1 MELQDWKLSELGEDI
16 WKKKYQRNDE
26 SFEQWLD
33 RVSGG
38 DKQVAQLIVDK
49 KFLFGGRILSNRSI
63 TDRGVTY
70 SNCYVIEPPHDSIEG
85 IYEAAMKLART
96 FSYGGGC
103 GVDISTLRP
112 KGAEVHNAAL
122 TTSGAVSF
130 MDVLEQTA
138 RVIGQNGRRGAL
150 MISMDSSHPDIHDFI
165 DAKLDNKLEKCNI
178 SVRMSDDDMENKPDI
193 LDHIALNNYDW
204 AEPGILYWDTIKRY
218 NLLDEFANFEYAGV
232 NPCVTGDTLV
242 QTTQGAVA
250 IKDLV
255 GTQPYVYCMDN
266 DGKLVVKRATK
277 VWKTRKNAQ
286 LVEIDFN
293 RGKLIC
299 TPDHQIYTRNR
310 GWVAAKDLKPK
321 DRLNGLGFSKGNEIN
336 EMIKLTS
343 DPKYYKHHRFIME
356 QMGHSIQGKDVHHK
370 DNNHLNNVY
379 SNLEVI
385 AHSKHSILT
394 NQGHECNCPQDPV
407 TGQFIPKECKC
418 KRSKN
423 DSVNIDNTGKNFIV
437 KSVTLLDYTEDV
449 YDLTVPELH
458 NFIANNIVIHNCAEE
473 PLPAGGSCLL
483 GALNLSEFVENPFT
497 DKAAFNIPEFKSAV
511 KIAIRALN
519 NVLDEGLELHPLEE
533 QQQSV
538 RDWRQIGL
546 GIMGFADMLLKM
558 SCQYDSARA
567 LDIID
572 MVGKTL
578 VNTGLEESAL
588 LAMDTEP
595 FPECDLRL
603 ILASTF
609 ITVLR
614 NSNVIEDNTIDL
626 IKRYGL
632 RNSQLFTIA
641 PTGSISTMLG
651 VSGGVEPIF
660 ATHYT
665 RKTESLHGEDVFYK
679 VYTPIIQKMIDMQ
692 IIGEEEVDN
701 IATAQNIDPFDR
713 VTIQAT
719 WQRFIDASISSTVNV
734 TNDTTVETIRDLYQ
748 AAWEEGCKGLTIYR
762 AGCKKEGVLVVDTP
776 KEQTMENTIHIPIT
790 DTSIDNC
797 VAYGTQ
803 LTTGCGS
810 LWMSVYFHKKT
821 GQLCHIFLDKG
832 STGGCNSFM
841 IGLSRMISYAGK
853 LGGTVEGI
861 CDQLNSVPACPSYS
875 VRTALK
881 KDTSAGK
888 CCPSAIGRALME
900 LKQRYIEDHI
910 EMSTGELKREEMTV
924 NNCPECG
931 AKLNFTGGCNSC
943 PECGYTKCD

>member
-16 WKKKYQRNDE
+16 WKKKYQRNGE
-26 SFEQWLD
+26 SFEDWLE

-38 DKQVAQLIVDK
+38 DTQVAQLIVDK
-49 KFLFGGRILSNRSI
+49 KFLFGGRILSNRGI

-218 NLLDEFANFEYAGV
+218 NLLDKFAYFEYAGV

-242 QTTQGAVA
+242 QTIQGAVA

-266 DGKLVVKRATK
+266 NGKLVVKRATK
-277 VWKTRKNAQ
+277 VWKTRENAQ

-437 KSVTLLDYTEDV
+437 KSVTVLDYTEDV

-511 KIAIRALN
+511 RIAIRALN
-519 NVLDEGLELHPLEE
+519 DVLDEGLELHPLEE
-533 QQQSV
+533 QRNSV

-558 SCQYDSARA
+558 RCQYDSSRA
-567 LDIID
+567 LDIIEII
-572 MVGKTL
+572 GKTL

-588 LAMDTEP
+588 LAMDTES

-665 RKTESLHGEDVFYK
+665 RKTQSLHGEDVYYN
-679 VYTPIIQKMIDMQ
+679 VYTPIIQKMIDTGV
-692 IIGEEEVDN
+692 ISEENVST

-713 VTIQAT
+713 VTIQAQ

-832 STGGCNSFM
+832 SQGGCNSFM
-841 IGLSRMISYAGK
+841 IGLSRMISYTGK

-910 EMSTGELKREEMTV
+910 EMSTGELKQEEMTV

-943 PECGYTKCD
+943 PECGWSRCS

>member
-16 WKKKYQRNDE
+16 WKKKYQRNGE
-26 SFEQWLD
+26 SFEDWLE

-38 DKQVAQLIVDK
+38 DLDVIQLIVDK
-49 KFLFGGRILSNRSI
+49 KFLFGGRILSNRGI
-63 TDRGVTY
+63 TNRGVTY
-70 SNCYVIEPPHDSIEG
+70 SNCYVIAPPEDSIEG
-85 IYEAAMKLART
+85 IYITAMKLART

-178 SVRMSDDDMENKPDI
+178 SVRMSAKDMQDKPEI
-193 LDHIALNNYDW
+193 LDHIAANNYDW
-204 AEPGILYWDTIKRY
+204 AEPGILYWDTIESY
-218 NLLDEFANFEYAGV
+218 NLLDEFTDFKYAGV
-232 NPCVTGDTLV
+232 NP
-242 QTTQGAVA
+242 
-250 IKDLV
+250 
-255 GTQPYVYCMDN
+255 
-266 DGKLVVKRATK
+266 
-277 VWKTRKNAQ
+277 
-286 LVEIDFN
+286 
-293 RGKLIC
+293 
-299 TPDHQIYTRNR
+299 
-310 GWVAAKDLKPK
+310 
-321 DRLNGLGFSKGNEIN
+321 
-336 EMIKLTS
+336 
-343 DPKYYKHHRFIME
+343 
-356 QMGHSIQGKDVHHK
+356 
-370 DNNHLNNVY
+370 
-379 SNLEVI
+379 
-385 AHSKHSILT
+385 
-394 NQGHECNCPQDPV
+394 
-407 TGQFIPKECKC
+407 
-418 KRSKN
+418 
-423 DSVNIDNTGKNFIV
+423 
-437 KSVTLLDYTEDV
+437 
-449 YDLTVPELH
+449 
-458 NFIANNIVIHNCAEE
+458 CAEE

-497 DKAAFNIPEFKSAV
+497 PQAAFNIPEFKHAV
-511 KIAIRALN
+511 RIAIRALN
-519 NVLDEGLELHPLEE
+519 NVLDEGLKLHPLDE
-533 QQQSV
+533 QILTV
-538 RDWRQIGL
+538 NDWRQIGL

-558 SCQYDSARA
+558 GCQYDSARA
-567 LDIID
+567 LNIID

-588 LAMDTEP
+588 LAMDIES
-595 FPECDLRL
+595 FPKCENKKL
-603 ILASTF
+603 LASTF
-609 ITVLR
+609 IQVLK
-614 NSNVIEDNTIDL
+614 NSNVIEENTINL
-626 IKRYGL
+626 IRQHGL

-665 RKTESLHGEDVFYK
+665 RKTESLHGEDVYYN
-679 VYTPIIQKMIDMQ
+679 VYTPIIQKMIDMEL
-692 IIGEEEVDN
+692 IHEENVDN

-762 AGCKKEGVLVVDTP
+762 AGCKKEGVLVVDKP
-776 KEQTMENTIHIPIT
+776 EEDTIHIPIT

-832 STGGCNSFM
+832 SQGGCNSFM
-841 IGLSRMISYAGK
+841 VGLSRMISYAGK

>member
-16 WKKKYQRNDE
+16 WKKKYQRNGE
-26 SFEQWLD
+26 SFEDWLE

-38 DKQVAQLIVDK
+38 DTQVAQLIVDK
-49 KFLFGGRILSNRSI
+49 KFLFGGRILSNRGI

-218 NLLDEFANFEYAGV
+218 NLLDEFAYFEYAGV
-232 NPCVTGDTLV
+232 NP
-242 QTTQGAVA
+242 
-250 IKDLV
+250 
-255 GTQPYVYCMDN
+255 
-266 DGKLVVKRATK
+266 
-277 VWKTRKNAQ
+277 
-286 LVEIDFN
+286 
-293 RGKLIC
+293 
-299 TPDHQIYTRNR
+299 
-310 GWVAAKDLKPK
+310 
-321 DRLNGLGFSKGNEIN
+321 
-336 EMIKLTS
+336 
-343 DPKYYKHHRFIME
+343 
-356 QMGHSIQGKDVHHK
+356 
-370 DNNHLNNVY
+370 
-379 SNLEVI
+379 
-385 AHSKHSILT
+385 
-394 NQGHECNCPQDPV
+394 
-407 TGQFIPKECKC
+407 
-418 KRSKN
+418 
-423 DSVNIDNTGKNFIV
+423 
-437 KSVTLLDYTEDV
+437 
-449 YDLTVPELH
+449 
-458 NFIANNIVIHNCAEE
+458 CAEE

-511 KIAIRALN
+511 RIAIRALN
-519 NVLDEGLELHPLEE
+519 DVLDEGLELHPLEE
-533 QQQSV
+533 QRNSV

-558 SCQYDSARA
+558 RCQYDSSRA
-567 LDIID
+567 LDIIEII
-572 MVGKTL
+572 GKTL

-588 LAMDTEP
+588 LAMDTES

-665 RKTESLHGEDVFYK
+665 RKTQSLHGEDIYYN
-679 VYTPIIQKMIDMQ
+679 VYTPIIQKMIDTGV
-692 IIGEEEVDN
+692 ISEENVST

-713 VTIQAT
+713 VTIQAQ

-762 AGCKKEGVLVVDTP
+762 AGCKKEGVLVVDKP
-776 KEQTMENTIHIPIT
+776 KEQTTENTIHIPIT

-832 STGGCNSFM
+832 SQGGCNSFM

>member
-16 WKKKYQRNDE
+16 WKKKYQRNGE
-26 SFEQWLD
+26 SFEDWLE

-38 DKQVAQLIVDK
+38 DTQVAQLIVDK
-49 KFLFGGRILSNRSI
+49 KFLFGGRILSNRGI

-218 NLLDEFANFEYAGV
+218 NLLDEFAYFEYAGV

-242 QTTQGAVA
+242 QTIQGAVA

-497 DKAAFNIPEFKSAV
+497 PQAAFNIPEFKSAV
-511 KIAIRALN
+511 RIAIRALN

-533 QQQSV
+533 QRNSV

-558 SCQYDSARA
+558 GCQYDSSRA
-567 LDIID
+567 LDLID
-572 MVGKTL
+572 MIGKTL

-588 LAMDTEP
+588 LAMDTES

-692 IIGEEEVDN
+692 IIDEEEVDN

-719 WQRFIDASISSTVNV
+719 WQKYIDASISSTVNV

-776 KEQTMENTIHIPIT
+776 KEQTSENTIHIPLS

-832 STGGCNSFM
+832 SQGGCNSFM
-841 IGLSRMISYAGK
+841 VGLSRMISYAGK

-861 CDQLNSVPACPSYS
+861 CDQLNSVPACPSYT

>member
-16 WKKKYQRNDE
+16 WKKKYQRNGE
-26 SFEQWLD
+26 SFEDWLD

-49 KFLFGGRILSNRSI
+49 KFLFGGRILSNRGI

-178 SVRMSDDDMENKPDI
+178 SVRMSDDDMKNKPDI

-218 NLLDEFANFEYAGV
+218 NLLDEFAYFEYAGV
-232 NPCVTGDTLV
+232 NP
-242 QTTQGAVA
+242 
-250 IKDLV
+250 
-255 GTQPYVYCMDN
+255 
-266 DGKLVVKRATK
+266 
-277 VWKTRKNAQ
+277 
-286 LVEIDFN
+286 
-293 RGKLIC
+293 
-299 TPDHQIYTRNR
+299 
-310 GWVAAKDLKPK
+310 
-321 DRLNGLGFSKGNEIN
+321 
-336 EMIKLTS
+336 
-343 DPKYYKHHRFIME
+343 
-356 QMGHSIQGKDVHHK
+356 
-370 DNNHLNNVY
+370 
-379 SNLEVI
+379 
-385 AHSKHSILT
+385 
-394 NQGHECNCPQDPV
+394 
-407 TGQFIPKECKC
+407 
-418 KRSKN
+418 
-423 DSVNIDNTGKNFIV
+423 
-437 KSVTLLDYTEDV
+437 
-449 YDLTVPELH
+449 
-458 NFIANNIVIHNCAEE
+458 CAEE

-511 KIAIRALN
+511 RIAIRGLN
-519 NVLDEGLELHPLEE
+519 DVLDEGLELHPLEE
-533 QQQSV
+533 QRESV

-665 RKTESLHGEDVFYK
+665 RKTESLHGEDVYYN
-679 VYTPIIQKMIDMQ
+679 VYTPIIQKMIDMEL
-692 IIGEEEVDN
+692 IAEENVST

-832 STGGCNSFM
+832 SQGGCNSFM

-910 EMSTGELKREEMTV
+910 ELSTGELKQEEMTV

>member
-16 WKKKYQRNDE
+16 WKKKYQRNGE
-26 SFEQWLD
+26 SFEDWLE

-38 DKQVAQLIVDK
+38 NTQVAQLIVDK
-49 KFLFGGRILSNRSI
+49 KFLFGGRILSNRGI

-232 NPCVTGDTLV
+232 NPC
-242 QTTQGAVA
+242 
-250 IKDLV
+250 
-255 GTQPYVYCMDN
+255 
-266 DGKLVVKRATK
+266 
-277 VWKTRKNAQ
+277 
-286 LVEIDFN
+286 
-293 RGKLIC
+293 
-299 TPDHQIYTRNR
+299 
-310 GWVAAKDLKPK
+310 
-321 DRLNGLGFSKGNEIN
+321 
-336 EMIKLTS
+336 
-343 DPKYYKHHRFIME
+343 
-356 QMGHSIQGKDVHHK
+356 
-370 DNNHLNNVY
+370 
-379 SNLEVI
+379 
-385 AHSKHSILT
+385 
-394 NQGHECNCPQDPV
+394 
-407 TGQFIPKECKC
+407 
-418 KRSKN
+418 
-423 DSVNIDNTGKNFIV
+423 
-437 KSVTLLDYTEDV
+437 
-449 YDLTVPELH
+449 
-458 NFIANNIVIHNCAEE
+458 AEE

-511 KIAIRALN
+511 RIAIRALN
-519 NVLDEGLELHPLEE
+519 DVLDEGLELHPLEE
-533 QQQSV
+533 QRNSV

-578 VNTGLEESAL
+578 VNTGLEKSAL

-665 RKTESLHGEDVFYK
+665 RKTESLHGEDVYYN
-679 VYTPIIQKMIDMQ
+679 VYTPIIQKMIDMEL
-692 IIGEEEVDN
+692 IAEENVST

-762 AGCKKEGVLVVDTP
+762 AGCKKEGVLVVDTS

-910 EMSTGELKREEMTV
+910 EMSTGELKQEEMTV

>member
-16 WKKKYQRNDE
+16 WKKKYQRNGE

-38 DKQVAQLIVDK
+38 DTQVAQLIVDK
-49 KFLFGGRILSNRSI
+49 KFLFGGRILSNRGI

-232 NPCVTGDTLV
+232 NPC
-242 QTTQGAVA
+242 
-250 IKDLV
+250 
-255 GTQPYVYCMDN
+255 
-266 DGKLVVKRATK
+266 
-277 VWKTRKNAQ
+277 
-286 LVEIDFN
+286 
-293 RGKLIC
+293 
-299 TPDHQIYTRNR
+299 
-310 GWVAAKDLKPK
+310 
-321 DRLNGLGFSKGNEIN
+321 
-336 EMIKLTS
+336 
-343 DPKYYKHHRFIME
+343 
-356 QMGHSIQGKDVHHK
+356 
-370 DNNHLNNVY
+370 
-379 SNLEVI
+379 
-385 AHSKHSILT
+385 
-394 NQGHECNCPQDPV
+394 
-407 TGQFIPKECKC
+407 
-418 KRSKN
+418 
-423 DSVNIDNTGKNFIV
+423 
-437 KSVTLLDYTEDV
+437 
-449 YDLTVPELH
+449 
-458 NFIANNIVIHNCAEE
+458 AEE

-511 KIAIRALN
+511 RIAIRALN
-519 NVLDEGLELHPLEE
+519 DVLDEGLELHPLEE
-533 QQQSV
+533 QRNSV

-558 SCQYDSARA
+558 RCQYDSSRA
-567 LDIID
+567 LDIIEII
-572 MVGKTL
+572 GKTL

-588 LAMDTEP
+588 LAMDTES

-665 RKTESLHGEDVFYK
+665 RKTQSLHGEDVYYN
-679 VYTPIIQKMIDMQ
+679 VYTPIIQKMIDTGV
-692 IIGEEEVDN
+692 IAEENVST

-734 TNDTTVETIRDLYQ
+734 TNDTSVETIRDLYQ
-748 AAWEEGCKGLTIYR
+748 AAWQEGCKGLTIYR
-762 AGCKKEGVLVVDTP
+762 AGCKKEGILVVDTP

-861 CDQLNSVPACPSYS
+861 CDQLNSVPACPSYT
-875 VRTALK
+875 VRNAVK
-881 KDTSAGK
+881 GDTSSGK

-900 LKQRYIEDHI
+900 LKQRYIADHN
-910 EMSTGELKREEMTV
+910 EMSTGELKLEEVTV
-924 NNCPECG
+924 SKCPECG

-943 PECGYTKCD
+943 PECGWSRCS

>member
-16 WKKKYQRNDE
+16 WKKKYQRNGE
-26 SFEQWLD
+26 SFEDWLE

-38 DKQVAQLIVDK
+38 DTQVAQLIVDK
-49 KFLFGGRILSNRSI
+49 KFLFGGRILSNRGI

-232 NPCVTGDTLV
+232 NPC
-242 QTTQGAVA
+242 
-250 IKDLV
+250 
-255 GTQPYVYCMDN
+255 
-266 DGKLVVKRATK
+266 
-277 VWKTRKNAQ
+277 
-286 LVEIDFN
+286 
-293 RGKLIC
+293 
-299 TPDHQIYTRNR
+299 
-310 GWVAAKDLKPK
+310 
-321 DRLNGLGFSKGNEIN
+321 
-336 EMIKLTS
+336 
-343 DPKYYKHHRFIME
+343 
-356 QMGHSIQGKDVHHK
+356 
-370 DNNHLNNVY
+370 
-379 SNLEVI
+379 
-385 AHSKHSILT
+385 
-394 NQGHECNCPQDPV
+394 
-407 TGQFIPKECKC
+407 
-418 KRSKN
+418 
-423 DSVNIDNTGKNFIV
+423 
-437 KSVTLLDYTEDV
+437 
-449 YDLTVPELH
+449 
-458 NFIANNIVIHNCAEE
+458 AEE

-511 KIAIRALN
+511 RIAIRALN
-519 NVLDEGLELHPLEE
+519 DVLDEGLELHPLEE
-533 QQQSV
+533 QRNSV

-665 RKTESLHGEDVFYK
+665 RKTQSLHGEDVYYN
-679 VYTPIIQKMIDMQ
+679 VYTPIIQKMIDTGV
-692 IIGEEEVDN
+692 ISEENVST

-713 VTIQAT
+713 VTIQAQ

-762 AGCKKEGVLVVDTP
+762 AGCKKEGVLVVDTS

-832 STGGCNSFM
+832 SQGGCNSFM

-861 CDQLNSVPACPSYS
+861 CDQLNSVPACPSYT
-875 VRTALK
+875 VRTVTK
-881 KDTSAGK
+881 KDTNPGK
-888 CCPSAIGRALME
+888 CCPSAIGKALLE
-900 LKQRYIEDHI
+900 LNQRYITDHI
-910 EMSTGELKREEMTV
+910 EMSTAEVNQEEVTV
-924 NNCPECG
+924 STCPECG
-931 AKLNFTGGCNSC
+931 YKLNFTGGCNSC
-943 PECGYTKCD
+943 PECGWSRCS

>member
-16 WKKKYQRNDE
+16 WKKKYQRNGE

-38 DKQVAQLIVDK
+38 DTQVAQLIVDK
-49 KFLFGGRILSNRSI
+49 KFLFGGRILSNRGI

-218 NLLDEFANFEYAGV
+218 NLLDKFAYFEYAGV
-232 NPCVTGDTLV
+232 NP
-242 QTTQGAVA
+242 
-250 IKDLV
+250 
-255 GTQPYVYCMDN
+255 
-266 DGKLVVKRATK
+266 
-277 VWKTRKNAQ
+277 
-286 LVEIDFN
+286 
-293 RGKLIC
+293 
-299 TPDHQIYTRNR
+299 
-310 GWVAAKDLKPK
+310 
-321 DRLNGLGFSKGNEIN
+321 
-336 EMIKLTS
+336 
-343 DPKYYKHHRFIME
+343 
-356 QMGHSIQGKDVHHK
+356 
-370 DNNHLNNVY
+370 
-379 SNLEVI
+379 
-385 AHSKHSILT
+385 
-394 NQGHECNCPQDPV
+394 
-407 TGQFIPKECKC
+407 
-418 KRSKN
+418 
-423 DSVNIDNTGKNFIV
+423 
-437 KSVTLLDYTEDV
+437 
-449 YDLTVPELH
+449 
-458 NFIANNIVIHNCAEE
+458 CAEE

-511 KIAIRALN
+511 RIAIRALN
-519 NVLDEGLELHPLEE
+519 DVLDEGLELHPLEE
-533 QQQSV
+533 QRNSV

-558 SCQYDSARA
+558 RCQYDSSRA
-567 LDIID
+567 LDIIEII
-572 MVGKTL
+572 GKTL

-588 LAMDTEP
+588 LAMDTES

-665 RKTESLHGEDVFYK
+665 RKTESLHGEDVYYN
-679 VYTPIIQKMIDMQ
+679 VYTPIIQKMIDMEL
-692 IIGEEEVDN
+692 IAEENVST

-776 KEQTMENTIHIPIT
+776 KEQTTENTIHIPIT

>member
-16 WKKKYQRNDE
+16 WKKKYQRNGE
-26 SFEQWLD
+26 SFDQWLD

-49 KFLFGGRILSNRSI
+49 KFLFGGRILSNRGI
-63 TDRGVTY
+63 TNRGVTY
-70 SNCYVIEPPHDSIEG
+70 SNCYVIAPPEDSIEG
-85 IYEAAMKLART
+85 IYETAMKLART

-130 MDVLEQTA
+130 MDVMEQTA

-178 SVRMSDDDMENKPDI
+178 SVRMSSKDMENKPEI
-193 LDHIALNNYDW
+193 LDHIAANNYDW
-204 AEPGILYWDTIKRY
+204 AEPGILFWDTIESY
-218 NLLDEFANFEYAGV
+218 NLLDEFKDFKYAGV
-232 NPCVTGDTLV
+232 NP
-242 QTTQGAVA
+242 
-250 IKDLV
+250 
-255 GTQPYVYCMDN
+255 
-266 DGKLVVKRATK
+266 
-277 VWKTRKNAQ
+277 
-286 LVEIDFN
+286 
-293 RGKLIC
+293 
-299 TPDHQIYTRNR
+299 
-310 GWVAAKDLKPK
+310 
-321 DRLNGLGFSKGNEIN
+321 
-336 EMIKLTS
+336 
-343 DPKYYKHHRFIME
+343 
-356 QMGHSIQGKDVHHK
+356 
-370 DNNHLNNVY
+370 
-379 SNLEVI
+379 
-385 AHSKHSILT
+385 
-394 NQGHECNCPQDPV
+394 
-407 TGQFIPKECKC
+407 
-418 KRSKN
+418 
-423 DSVNIDNTGKNFIV
+423 
-437 KSVTLLDYTEDV
+437 
-449 YDLTVPELH
+449 
-458 NFIANNIVIHNCAEE
+458 CAEE

-497 DKAAFNIPEFKSAV
+497 PQAAFNIPEFKSAV
-511 KIAIRALN
+511 RIAIRALN

-567 LDIID
+567 LAIID
-572 MVGKTL
+572 TVGKTL
-578 VNTGLEESAL
+578 VNTGLQESAI
-588 LAMDTEP
+588 LAKETEC
-595 FPECDLRL
+595 FPKCNKKKL
-603 ILASTF
+603 LASTF
-609 ITVLR
+609 LTVLKH
-614 NSNVIEDNTIDL
+614 SNVIQDNTINL
-626 IKRYGL
+626 IKQYSL

-665 RKTESLHGEDVFYK
+665 RKTQSLHGEDVFYN
-679 VYTPIIQKMIDMQ
+679 VYTPIIQKMIDMEL
-692 IIGEEEVDN
+692 IEEEKVGN

-719 WQRFIDASISSTVNV
+719 WQKYIDASISSTVNV

-748 AAWEEGCKGLTIYR
+748 SAWEEGCKGLTIYR

-776 KEQTMENTIHIPIT
+776 KEQTSENTIHIPLS

-832 STGGCNSFM
+832 SQGGCNSFM
-841 IGLSRMISYAGK
+841 VGLSRMISYAGK

-861 CDQLNSVPACPSYS
+861 CDQLNSVPACPSYT
-875 VRTALK
+875 VRTVTK
-881 KDTSAGK
+881 KDTSSGK

-900 LKQRYIEDHI
+900 LKQRYIADHN
-910 EMSTGELKREEMTV
+910 EMSTGELKPEEV
-924 NNCPECG
+924 KVSNCPECG

>member
-16 WKKKYQRNDE
+16 WKKKYQRNGE
-26 SFEQWLD
+26 SFEDWLE

-38 DKQVAQLIVDK
+38 DTQVAQLIVDK
-49 KFLFGGRILSNRSI
+49 KFLFGGRILSNRGI

-178 SVRMSDDDMENKPDI
+178 SVRMSDDDMKNKPDI

-242 QTTQGAVA
+242 QTIQGAVA

-255 GTQPYVYCMDN
+255 GTEPYVYCMHK

-277 VWKTRKNAQ
+277 VWKTRENAQ

-310 GWVAAKDLKPK
+310 GWVAAKDLKAK

-385 AHSKHSILT
+385 SHSKHSILT

-423 DSVNIDNTGKNFIV
+423 DSVNVDNTGKNFIV
-437 KSVTLLDYTEDV
+437 KSVTALDYTEDV

-511 KIAIRALN
+511 RIAIRALN
-519 NVLDEGLELHPLEE
+519 DVLDEGLELHPLEE
-533 QQQSV
+533 QRDSV

-665 RKTESLHGEDVFYK
+665 RKTQSLHGEDVYYN
-679 VYTPIIQKMIDMQ
+679 VYTPIIQKMIDMEL
-692 IIGEEEVDN
+692 IAEENVST

-713 VTIQAT
+713 VTIQAQ

-776 KEQTMENTIHIPIT
+776 KEQTMEDTIHIPIT

-910 EMSTGELKREEMTV
+910 EMSTGELKQEEMTV

>member
-16 WKKKYQRNDE
+16 WKKKYQRNGE
-26 SFEQWLD
+26 SFEDWLE

-38 DKQVAQLIVDK
+38 DLDVIQLIVDK
-49 KFLFGGRILSNRSI
+49 KFLFGGRILSNRGI
-63 TDRGVTY
+63 TNRGVTY
-70 SNCYVIEPPHDSIEG
+70 SNCYVIAPPEDSIEG
-85 IYEAAMKLART
+85 IYITAMKLART

-130 MDVLEQTA
+130 MDILEQTA

-232 NPCVTGDTLV
+232 NPC
-242 QTTQGAVA
+242 
-250 IKDLV
+250 
-255 GTQPYVYCMDN
+255 
-266 DGKLVVKRATK
+266 
-277 VWKTRKNAQ
+277 
-286 LVEIDFN
+286 
-293 RGKLIC
+293 
-299 TPDHQIYTRNR
+299 
-310 GWVAAKDLKPK
+310 
-321 DRLNGLGFSKGNEIN
+321 
-336 EMIKLTS
+336 
-343 DPKYYKHHRFIME
+343 
-356 QMGHSIQGKDVHHK
+356 
-370 DNNHLNNVY
+370 
-379 SNLEVI
+379 
-385 AHSKHSILT
+385 
-394 NQGHECNCPQDPV
+394 
-407 TGQFIPKECKC
+407 
-418 KRSKN
+418 
-423 DSVNIDNTGKNFIV
+423 
-437 KSVTLLDYTEDV
+437 
-449 YDLTVPELH
+449 
-458 NFIANNIVIHNCAEE
+458 AEE

-497 DKAAFNIPEFKSAV
+497 PQAAFNIPEFKHAV
-511 KIAIRALN
+511 RIAIRALN
-519 NVLDEGLELHPLEE
+519 NVLDEGLKLHPLDE
-533 QQQSV
+533 QILTV
-538 RDWRQIGL
+538 NDWRQIGL

-558 SCQYDSARA
+558 GCQYDSARA
-567 LDIID
+567 LNIID

-665 RKTESLHGEDVFYK
+665 RKTQSLHGEDVYYN
-679 VYTPIIQKMIDMQ
+679 VYTPIIQKMIDTGV
-692 IIGEEEVDN
+692 ISEENVST

-713 VTIQAT
+713 VTIQAQ

-748 AAWEEGCKGLTIYR
+748 AAWEDGCKGLTIYR

-776 KEQTMENTIHIPIT
+776 KEQTMEDTIHIPIT

-861 CDQLNSVPACPSYS
+861 CDQLNSVPACPSYT
-875 VRTALK
+875 VRNAVK
-881 KDTSAGK
+881 GDTSSGK

-900 LKQRYIEDHI
+900 LKRRYIADH
-910 EMSTGELKREEMTV
+910 EELYKEELKPEEV
-924 NNCPECG
+924 KVSNCPECG

>member
-16 WKKKYQRNDE
+16 WKKKYQRNGE
-26 SFEQWLD
+26 SFEDWLE

-38 DKQVAQLIVDK
+38 DTQVAQLIVDK
-49 KFLFGGRILSNRSI
+49 KFLFGGRILSNRGI

-218 NLLDEFANFEYAGV
+218 NLLDKFAYFEYAGV
-232 NPCVTGDTLV
+232 NP
-242 QTTQGAVA
+242 
-250 IKDLV
+250 
-255 GTQPYVYCMDN
+255 
-266 DGKLVVKRATK
+266 
-277 VWKTRKNAQ
+277 
-286 LVEIDFN
+286 
-293 RGKLIC
+293 
-299 TPDHQIYTRNR
+299 
-310 GWVAAKDLKPK
+310 
-321 DRLNGLGFSKGNEIN
+321 
-336 EMIKLTS
+336 
-343 DPKYYKHHRFIME
+343 
-356 QMGHSIQGKDVHHK
+356 
-370 DNNHLNNVY
+370 
-379 SNLEVI
+379 
-385 AHSKHSILT
+385 
-394 NQGHECNCPQDPV
+394 
-407 TGQFIPKECKC
+407 
-418 KRSKN
+418 
-423 DSVNIDNTGKNFIV
+423 
-437 KSVTLLDYTEDV
+437 
-449 YDLTVPELH
+449 
-458 NFIANNIVIHNCAEE
+458 CAEE

-511 KIAIRALN
+511 RIAIRALN
-519 NVLDEGLELHPLEE
+519 DVLDEGLELHPLEE
-533 QQQSV
+533 QRNSV

-665 RKTESLHGEDVFYK
+665 RKTQSLHGEDVYYN
-679 VYTPIIQKMIDMQ
+679 VYTPIIQKMIDTGV
-692 IIGEEEVDN
+692 ISEENVST

-713 VTIQAT
+713 VTIQAQ

-748 AAWEEGCKGLTIYR
+748 AAWEDGCKGLTIYR

-832 STGGCNSFM
+832 SQGGCNSFM

-943 PECGYTKCD
+943 PECGWSRCS

>member
-16 WKKKYQRNDE
+16 WKKKYQRNGE

-38 DKQVAQLIVDK
+38 DTQVAQLIVDK
-49 KFLFGGRILSNRSI
+49 KFLFGGRILSNRGI

-218 NLLDEFANFEYAGV
+218 NLLDKFAYFEYAGV
-232 NPCVTGDTLV
+232 NP
-242 QTTQGAVA
+242 
-250 IKDLV
+250 
-255 GTQPYVYCMDN
+255 
-266 DGKLVVKRATK
+266 
-277 VWKTRKNAQ
+277 
-286 LVEIDFN
+286 
-293 RGKLIC
+293 
-299 TPDHQIYTRNR
+299 
-310 GWVAAKDLKPK
+310 
-321 DRLNGLGFSKGNEIN
+321 
-336 EMIKLTS
+336 
-343 DPKYYKHHRFIME
+343 
-356 QMGHSIQGKDVHHK
+356 
-370 DNNHLNNVY
+370 
-379 SNLEVI
+379 
-385 AHSKHSILT
+385 
-394 NQGHECNCPQDPV
+394 
-407 TGQFIPKECKC
+407 
-418 KRSKN
+418 
-423 DSVNIDNTGKNFIV
+423 
-437 KSVTLLDYTEDV
+437 
-449 YDLTVPELH
+449 
-458 NFIANNIVIHNCAEE
+458 CAEE

-511 KIAIRALN
+511 RIAIRALN
-519 NVLDEGLELHPLEE
+519 DVLDEGLELHPLEE
-533 QQQSV
+533 QRNSV

-558 SCQYDSARA
+558 RCQYDSSRA
-567 LDIID
+567 LDIIEII
-572 MVGKTL
+572 GKTL

-588 LAMDTEP
+588 LAMDTES

-665 RKTESLHGEDVFYK
+665 RKTQSLHGEDVYYN
-679 VYTPIIQKMIDMQ
+679 VYTPIIQKMIDTGV
-692 IIGEEEVDN
+692 IAEENVST

-734 TNDTTVETIRDLYQ
+734 TNDTSVETIRDLYQ
-748 AAWEEGCKGLTIYR
+748 AAWQEGCKGLTIYR
-762 AGCKKEGVLVVDTP
+762 AGCKKEGILVVDTP

-875 VRTALK
+875 VRTVLK

-910 EMSTGELKREEMTV
+910 EMSTGELKQEEMTV

-943 PECGYTKCD
+943 PECGWSRCS

>member
-16 WKKKYQRNDE
+16 WKKKYQRNGE
-26 SFEQWLD
+26 SFEDWLE

-38 DKQVAQLIVDK
+38 DTQVAQLIVDK
-49 KFLFGGRILSNRSI
+49 KFLFGGRILSNRGI

-130 MDVLEQTA
+130 MDVLEQTT

-242 QTTQGAVA
+242 QTIQGAVA

-266 DGKLVVKRATK
+266 DGKLVVKRAIK
-277 VWKTRKNAQ
+277 VWKTRENAQ

-299 TPDHQIYTRNR
+299 TPDHEIYTRNR
-310 GWVAAKDLKPK
+310 GWVPAKDLKPK

-385 AHSKHSILT
+385 SHSKHSILT

-423 DSVNIDNTGKNFIV
+423 DSVNVDNTGKNFIV

-511 KIAIRALN
+511 RIAIRALN
-519 NVLDEGLELHPLEE
+519 DVLDEGLELHPLEE
-533 QQQSV
+533 QRNSV

-665 RKTESLHGEDVFYK
+665 RKTQSLHGEDVYYN
-679 VYTPIIQKMIDMQ
+679 VYTPIIQKMIDMEL
-692 IIGEEEVDN
+692 IAEENVST

-713 VTIQAT
+713 VTIQAQ

-776 KEQTMENTIHIPIT
+776 KEQTMEDTIHIPIT
-790 DTSIDNC
+790 DTLIDNC

-841 IGLSRMISYAGK
+841 VGLSRLISLAGK
-853 LGGTVEGI
+853 KGATVQEI
-861 CDQLNSVPACPSYS
+861 VDQLKSVPACPSYT
-875 VRTALK
+875 VRTAVK
-881 KDTSAGK
+881 GDTSAGK
-888 CCPSAIGRALME
+888 CCPSAIGKALLE
-900 LKQRYIEDHI
+900 LNRRFNSDHI
-910 EMSTGELKREEMTV
+910 EMSTGELKQEEMTV

-943 PECGYTKCD
+943 PECGWSRCS

>member
-16 WKKKYQRNDE
+16 WKKKYQRNSE
-26 SFEQWLD
+26 NFEEWLE

-38 DKQVAQLIVDK
+38 DLDVIQLIVDK
-49 KFLFGGRILSNRSI
+49 KFLFGGRILSNRGI
-63 TDRGVTY
+63 TNRGVTY
-70 SNCYVIEPPHDSIEG
+70 SNCYVIAPPEDSIEG
-85 IYEAAMKLART
+85 IYITAMKLART

-178 SVRMSDDDMENKPDI
+178 SVRMSAKDMENKPEI
-193 LDHIALNNYDW
+193 LDHIAANNYDW
-204 AEPGILYWDTIKRY
+204 AEPGILYWDTIESY
-218 NLLDEFANFEYAGV
+218 NLLDEFKNFKYAGV
-232 NPCVTGDTLV
+232 NP
-242 QTTQGAVA
+242 
-250 IKDLV
+250 
-255 GTQPYVYCMDN
+255 
-266 DGKLVVKRATK
+266 
-277 VWKTRKNAQ
+277 
-286 LVEIDFN
+286 
-293 RGKLIC
+293 
-299 TPDHQIYTRNR
+299 
-310 GWVAAKDLKPK
+310 
-321 DRLNGLGFSKGNEIN
+321 
-336 EMIKLTS
+336 
-343 DPKYYKHHRFIME
+343 
-356 QMGHSIQGKDVHHK
+356 
-370 DNNHLNNVY
+370 
-379 SNLEVI
+379 
-385 AHSKHSILT
+385 
-394 NQGHECNCPQDPV
+394 
-407 TGQFIPKECKC
+407 
-418 KRSKN
+418 
-423 DSVNIDNTGKNFIV
+423 
-437 KSVTLLDYTEDV
+437 
-449 YDLTVPELH
+449 
-458 NFIANNIVIHNCAEE
+458 CAEE

-497 DKAAFNIPEFKSAV
+497 PQAAFNIPEFKHAV
-511 KIAIRALN
+511 RIAIRALN
-519 NVLDEGLELHPLEE
+519 NVLDEGLKLHPLDE
-533 QQQSV
+533 QILTV
-538 RDWRQIGL
+538 NDWRQIGL

-558 SCQYDSARA
+558 GCQYDSARA
-567 LDIID
+567 LNIID

-588 LAMDTEP
+588 LAMDTES
-595 FPECDLRL
+595 FPKCENKKL
-603 ILASTF
+603 LASTF
-609 ITVLR
+609 IQVLK
-614 NSNVIEDNTIDL
+614 NSNVIEENTINL
-626 IKRYGL
+626 IRQHGL

-679 VYTPIIQKMIDMQ
+679 VYTPIIQKMIDMEL
-692 IIGEEEVDN
+692 IHEENVDN

-719 WQRFIDASISSTVNV
+719 WQKYIDASISSTVNV

-776 KEQTMENTIHIPIT
+776 KEQTKENTIHIPIT

-832 STGGCNSFM
+832 SQGGCNSFM
-841 IGLSRMISYAGK
+841 VGLSRMISYAGK

-861 CDQLNSVPACPSYS
+861 CDQLNSVPACPSYT
-875 VRTALK
+875 VRNAVK
-881 KDTSAGK
+881 GDTSSGK
-888 CCPSAIGRALME
+888 CCPSAIGRALVE
-900 LKQRYIEDHI
+900 LNQRYIADHN
-910 EMSTGELKREEMTV
+910 EMSTGELKPEEVTV
-924 NNCPECG
+924 SKCPECG

>member
-16 WKKKYQRNDE
+16 WKKKYQRNGE
-26 SFEQWLD
+26 SFEDWLE

-38 DKQVAQLIVDK
+38 DLDVIQLIVDK
-49 KFLFGGRILSNRSI
+49 KFLFGGRILSNRGI
-63 TDRGVTY
+63 TNRGVTY
-70 SNCYVIEPPHDSIEG
+70 SNCYVIAPPEDSIEG
-85 IYEAAMKLART
+85 IYITAMKLART

-178 SVRMSDDDMENKPDI
+178 SVRMSAKDMEDKPEI

-232 NPCVTGDTLV
+232 NPC
-242 QTTQGAVA
+242 
-250 IKDLV
+250 
-255 GTQPYVYCMDN
+255 
-266 DGKLVVKRATK
+266 
-277 VWKTRKNAQ
+277 
-286 LVEIDFN
+286 
-293 RGKLIC
+293 
-299 TPDHQIYTRNR
+299 
-310 GWVAAKDLKPK
+310 
-321 DRLNGLGFSKGNEIN
+321 
-336 EMIKLTS
+336 
-343 DPKYYKHHRFIME
+343 
-356 QMGHSIQGKDVHHK
+356 
-370 DNNHLNNVY
+370 
-379 SNLEVI
+379 
-385 AHSKHSILT
+385 
-394 NQGHECNCPQDPV
+394 
-407 TGQFIPKECKC
+407 
-418 KRSKN
+418 
-423 DSVNIDNTGKNFIV
+423 
-437 KSVTLLDYTEDV
+437 
-449 YDLTVPELH
+449 
-458 NFIANNIVIHNCAEE
+458 AEE

-511 KIAIRALN
+511 RIAIRALN
-519 NVLDEGLELHPLEE
+519 DVLDEGLELHPLEE
-533 QQQSV
+533 QRNSV

-595 FPECDLRL
+595 FPECENKKL
-603 ILASTF
+603 LASTF
-609 ITVLR
+609 IQVLK
-614 NSNVIEDNTIDL
+614 NSNVITENTINL
-626 IKRYGL
+626 IRQHGL

-665 RKTESLHGEDVFYK
+665 RKTQSLHGEDVYYN
-679 VYTPIIQKMIDMQ
+679 VYTPIIQKMIDTGV
-692 IIGEEEVDN
+692 ISEENVST

-713 VTIQAT
+713 VTIQAQ

-762 AGCKKEGVLVVDTP
+762 AGCKKEGVLVVDTS

-832 STGGCNSFM
+832 SQGGCNSFM

-910 EMSTGELKREEMTV
+910 EMSTGELKQEEMTV

-943 PECGYTKCD
+943 PECGWSRCS

>member
-16 WKKKYQRNDE
+16 WKKKYQRNGE
-26 SFEQWLD
+26 SFEDWLE

-38 DKQVAQLIVDK
+38 DTQVAQLIVDK
-49 KFLFGGRILSNRSI
+49 KFLFGGRILSNRGI

-232 NPCVTGDTLV
+232 NPC
-242 QTTQGAVA
+242 
-250 IKDLV
+250 
-255 GTQPYVYCMDN
+255 
-266 DGKLVVKRATK
+266 
-277 VWKTRKNAQ
+277 
-286 LVEIDFN
+286 
-293 RGKLIC
+293 
-299 TPDHQIYTRNR
+299 
-310 GWVAAKDLKPK
+310 
-321 DRLNGLGFSKGNEIN
+321 
-336 EMIKLTS
+336 
-343 DPKYYKHHRFIME
+343 
-356 QMGHSIQGKDVHHK
+356 
-370 DNNHLNNVY
+370 
-379 SNLEVI
+379 
-385 AHSKHSILT
+385 
-394 NQGHECNCPQDPV
+394 
-407 TGQFIPKECKC
+407 
-418 KRSKN
+418 
-423 DSVNIDNTGKNFIV
+423 
-437 KSVTLLDYTEDV
+437 
-449 YDLTVPELH
+449 
-458 NFIANNIVIHNCAEE
+458 AEE

-511 KIAIRALN
+511 RIAIRGLN
-519 NVLDEGLELHPLEE
+519 DVLDEGLELHPLEE
-533 QQQSV
+533 QRNSV

-665 RKTESLHGEDVFYK
+665 RKTQSLHGEDVYYN
-679 VYTPIIQKMIDMQ
+679 VYTPIIQKMIDTGV
-692 IIGEEEVDN
+692 ISEENVST

-713 VTIQAT
+713 VTIQAQ

-762 AGCKKEGVLVVDTP
+762 AGCKKEGVLVVDTS

-832 STGGCNSFM
+832 SQGGCNSFM
-841 IGLSRMISYAGK
+841 IGLSRMISYTGK

-910 EMSTGELKREEMTV
+910 EMSTGELKQEEMTV

-943 PECGYTKCD
+943 PECGWSRCS

>member
-26 SFEQWLD
+26 SFDQWLD

-49 KFLFGGRILSNRSI
+49 KFLFGGRILSNRGI

-70 SNCYVIEPPHDSIEG
+70 SNCYVVEPPQDSIEG
-85 IYEAAMKLART
+85 IYTAAMKLART

-112 KGAEVHNAAL
+112 KGSEVHNAAL

-130 MDVLEQTA
+130 MDVMEQTA

-178 SVRMSDDDMENKPDI
+178 SVRMSDDDMENRQDI

-218 NLLDEFANFEYAGV
+218 NLLDEFKNFEYAGV

-242 QTTQGAVA
+242 QTIEGAIA

-277 VWKTRKNAQ
+277 VWKTRENAQ

-379 SNLEVI
+379 SNLKVI

-394 NQGHECNCPQDPV
+394 NQGHECNCPQDPI
-407 TGQFIPKECKC
+407 TGQFITKECKC
-418 KRSKN
+418 KRSKT

-437 KSVTLLDYTEDV
+437 KSVTVLDYTEDV

-511 KIAIRALN
+511 RIAIRALN
-519 NVLDEGLELHPLEE
+519 DVLNEGLELHPLEE
-533 QQQSV
+533 QRESV

-567 LDIID
+567 LDIIHT
-572 MVGKTL
+572 VGTVL
-578 VNTGLEESAL
+578 VDTGLRESAKLAEETQSFPQCDPRL
-588 LAMDTEP
+588 L
-595 FPECDLRL
+595 
-603 ILASTF
+603 LASTF

-614 NSNVIEDNTIDL
+614 NSNVIDSKTIDL

-632 RNSQLFTIA
+632 CNSQLFTIA

-665 RKTESLHGEDVFYK
+665 RKTESLHGEDVYYN
-679 VYTPIIQKMIDMQ
+679 VYTPIVQYMLDNKVITEDQ
-692 IIGEEEVDN
+692 VCN

-713 VTIQAT
+713 VTIQAQ

-734 TNDTTVETIRDLYQ
+734 TNDTSVETIRDLYR
-748 AAWEEGCKGLTIYR
+748 AAWEDGCKGLTIYR
-762 AGCKKEGVLVVDTP
+762 AGCKKEGVLVVDKP
-776 KEQTMENTIHIPIT
+776 KEQPQEDTIQIPLS

-832 STGGCNSFM
+832 SQGGCNSFM
-841 IGLSRMISYAGK
+841 VGLSRLISLAGK
-853 LGGTVEGI
+853 KGASVKEI
-861 CDQLNSVPACPSYS
+861 VDQLKSVPACPSYT
-875 VRTALK
+875 VRTAMK
-881 KDTSAGK
+881 SDTSSGK
-888 CCPSAIGRALME
+888 CCPSAIGKALLE
-900 LKQRYIEDHI
+900 LNRRYIEDHTEI
-910 EMSTGELKREEMTV
+910 DDEVLVKDEVTVST
-924 NNCPECG
+924 CPECG

>member
-16 WKKKYQRNDE
+16 WKKKYQRNGE
-26 SFEQWLD
+26 SFDQWLD

-49 KFLFGGRILSNRSI
+49 KFLFGGRILSNRGI
-63 TDRGVTY
+63 TNRGVTY
-70 SNCYVIEPPHDSIEG
+70 SNCYVIAPPEDSIEG
-85 IYEAAMKLART
+85 IYETAMKLART

-130 MDVLEQTA
+130 MDVFEQTA

-150 MISMDSSHPDIHDFI
+150 MLSMDSSHPDIHDFI

-178 SVRMSDDDMENKPDI
+178 SVRMSSKDMENKPEI
-193 LDHIALNNYDW
+193 LDHIAANNYDW
-204 AEPGILYWDTIKRY
+204 AEPGILFWDTIESY
-218 NLLDEFANFEYAGV
+218 NLLDEFKDFKYAGV
-232 NPCVTGDTLV
+232 NP
-242 QTTQGAVA
+242 
-250 IKDLV
+250 
-255 GTQPYVYCMDN
+255 
-266 DGKLVVKRATK
+266 
-277 VWKTRKNAQ
+277 
-286 LVEIDFN
+286 
-293 RGKLIC
+293 
-299 TPDHQIYTRNR
+299 
-310 GWVAAKDLKPK
+310 
-321 DRLNGLGFSKGNEIN
+321 
-336 EMIKLTS
+336 
-343 DPKYYKHHRFIME
+343 
-356 QMGHSIQGKDVHHK
+356 
-370 DNNHLNNVY
+370 
-379 SNLEVI
+379 
-385 AHSKHSILT
+385 
-394 NQGHECNCPQDPV
+394 
-407 TGQFIPKECKC
+407 
-418 KRSKN
+418 
-423 DSVNIDNTGKNFIV
+423 
-437 KSVTLLDYTEDV
+437 
-449 YDLTVPELH
+449 
-458 NFIANNIVIHNCAEE
+458 CAEE

-497 DKAAFNIPEFKSAV
+497 PQAAFNIPEFKSAV
-511 KIAIRALN
+511 RIAIRALN

-567 LDIID
+567 LTIID
-572 MVGKTL
+572 TVGKTL
-578 VNTGLEESAL
+578 VNTGLQESAI
-588 LAMDTEP
+588 LAKETEC
-595 FPECDLRL
+595 FPKCNKKKL
-603 ILASTF
+603 LASTF
-609 ITVLR
+609 LTVLKH
-614 NSNVIEDNTIDL
+614 SNVIQDNTINL
-626 IKRYGL
+626 IKQYSL

-665 RKTESLHGEDVFYK
+665 RKTQSLHGEDVFYN
-679 VYTPIIQKMIDMQ
+679 VYTPIIQKMIDMEL
-692 IIGEEEVDN
+692 IEEEKVGN

-719 WQRFIDASISSTVNV
+719 WQKYIDASISSTVNV

-748 AAWEEGCKGLTIYR
+748 SAWEEGCKGLTIYR

-776 KEQTMENTIHIPIT
+776 KEQTSENTIHIPLS

-832 STGGCNSFM
+832 SQGGCNSFM
-841 IGLSRMISYAGK
+841 VGLSRMISYAGK

-861 CDQLNSVPACPSYS
+861 CDQLNSVPACPSYT
-875 VRTALK
+875 VRTVTK
-881 KDTSAGK
+881 KDTSSGK

-900 LKQRYIEDHI
+900 LKQRYIADHN
-910 EMSTGELKREEMTV
+910 EMSTGELKPEEV
-924 NNCPECG
+924 KVSNCPECG

>member
-16 WKKKYQRNDE
+16 WKKKYQRNGE
-26 SFEQWLD
+26 SFDQWLD

-49 KFLFGGRILSNRSI
+49 KFLFGGRILSNRGI

-204 AEPGILYWDTIKRY
+204 AEPGVLYWDTIKRY
-218 NLLDEFANFEYAGV
+218 NLLDKFAYFEYAGV
-232 NPCVTGDTLV
+232 NP
-242 QTTQGAVA
+242 
-250 IKDLV
+250 
-255 GTQPYVYCMDN
+255 
-266 DGKLVVKRATK
+266 
-277 VWKTRKNAQ
+277 
-286 LVEIDFN
+286 
-293 RGKLIC
+293 
-299 TPDHQIYTRNR
+299 
-310 GWVAAKDLKPK
+310 
-321 DRLNGLGFSKGNEIN
+321 
-336 EMIKLTS
+336 
-343 DPKYYKHHRFIME
+343 
-356 QMGHSIQGKDVHHK
+356 
-370 DNNHLNNVY
+370 
-379 SNLEVI
+379 
-385 AHSKHSILT
+385 
-394 NQGHECNCPQDPV
+394 
-407 TGQFIPKECKC
+407 
-418 KRSKN
+418 
-423 DSVNIDNTGKNFIV
+423 
-437 KSVTLLDYTEDV
+437 
-449 YDLTVPELH
+449 
-458 NFIANNIVIHNCAEE
+458 CAEE

-511 KIAIRALN
+511 RIAIRALN
-519 NVLDEGLELHPLEE
+519 DVLDEGLELHPLEE
-533 QQQSV
+533 QRESV

-558 SCQYDSARA
+558 RCQYDSSRA
-567 LDIID
+567 LDIIEII
-572 MVGKTL
+572 GKTL

-665 RKTESLHGEDVFYK
+665 RKTESLHGEDVYYN
-679 VYTPIIQKMIDMQ
+679 VYTPIIQKMIDMEV
-692 IIGEEEVDN
+692 ISEENVST

-713 VTIQAT
+713 VTIQAQ

-748 AAWEEGCKGLTIYR
+748 AAWEDGCKGLTIYR

-841 IGLSRMISYAGK
+841 IGLSRMISYSGK

-881 KDTSAGK
+881 KDTSPGK

-910 EMSTGELKREEMTV
+910 EMSTAEVNQEEVTV
-924 NNCPECG
+924 STCPECG

-943 PECGYTKCD
+943 PECGWSRCS

>member
-16 WKKKYQRNDE
+16 WKKKYQRNGE
-26 SFEQWLD
+26 SFEDWLE

-38 DKQVAQLIVDK
+38 DLDVIQLIVDK
-49 KFLFGGRILSNRSI
+49 KFLFGGRILSNRGI
-63 TDRGVTY
+63 TNRGVTY
-70 SNCYVIEPPHDSIEG
+70 SNCYVIAPPEDSIEG

-232 NPCVTGDTLV
+232 NPC
-242 QTTQGAVA
+242 
-250 IKDLV
+250 
-255 GTQPYVYCMDN
+255 
-266 DGKLVVKRATK
+266 
-277 VWKTRKNAQ
+277 
-286 LVEIDFN
+286 
-293 RGKLIC
+293 
-299 TPDHQIYTRNR
+299 
-310 GWVAAKDLKPK
+310 
-321 DRLNGLGFSKGNEIN
+321 
-336 EMIKLTS
+336 
-343 DPKYYKHHRFIME
+343 
-356 QMGHSIQGKDVHHK
+356 
-370 DNNHLNNVY
+370 
-379 SNLEVI
+379 
-385 AHSKHSILT
+385 
-394 NQGHECNCPQDPV
+394 
-407 TGQFIPKECKC
+407 
-418 KRSKN
+418 
-423 DSVNIDNTGKNFIV
+423 
-437 KSVTLLDYTEDV
+437 
-449 YDLTVPELH
+449 
-458 NFIANNIVIHNCAEE
+458 AEE

-497 DKAAFNIPEFKSAV
+497 DKAAFNIPEFKHAV
-511 KIAIRALN
+511 RIAIRALN
-519 NVLDEGLELHPLEE
+519 NVLDEGLKLHPLDE
-533 QQQSV
+533 QILTV
-538 RDWRQIGL
+538 NDWRQIGL

-558 SCQYDSARA
+558 GCQYDSARA
-567 LDIID
+567 LNIID

-665 RKTESLHGEDVFYK
+665 RKTQSLHGEDVYYN
-679 VYTPIIQKMIDMQ
+679 VYTPIIQKMIDTGV
-692 IIGEEEVDN
+692 ISEENVST

-713 VTIQAT
+713 VTIQAQ

-748 AAWEEGCKGLTIYR
+748 AAWEDGCKGLTIYR

-832 STGGCNSFM
+832 SQGGCNSFM

-910 EMSTGELKREEMTV
+910 EMSTGELKQEEMTV

-943 PECGYTKCD
+943 PECGWSRCS

>member
-16 WKKKYQRNDE
+16 WKKKYQRNGE
-26 SFEQWLD
+26 SFEDWLE

-49 KFLFGGRILSNRSI
+49 KFLFGGRILSNRGI

-218 NLLDEFANFEYAGV
+218 NLLDKFAYFEYAGV
-232 NPCVTGDTLV
+232 NP
-242 QTTQGAVA
+242 
-250 IKDLV
+250 
-255 GTQPYVYCMDN
+255 
-266 DGKLVVKRATK
+266 
-277 VWKTRKNAQ
+277 
-286 LVEIDFN
+286 
-293 RGKLIC
+293 
-299 TPDHQIYTRNR
+299 
-310 GWVAAKDLKPK
+310 
-321 DRLNGLGFSKGNEIN
+321 
-336 EMIKLTS
+336 
-343 DPKYYKHHRFIME
+343 
-356 QMGHSIQGKDVHHK
+356 
-370 DNNHLNNVY
+370 
-379 SNLEVI
+379 
-385 AHSKHSILT
+385 
-394 NQGHECNCPQDPV
+394 
-407 TGQFIPKECKC
+407 
-418 KRSKN
+418 
-423 DSVNIDNTGKNFIV
+423 
-437 KSVTLLDYTEDV
+437 
-449 YDLTVPELH
+449 
-458 NFIANNIVIHNCAEE
+458 CAEE

-511 KIAIRALN
+511 RIAIRALN
-519 NVLDEGLELHPLEE
+519 DVLDEGLELHPLEE
-533 QQQSV
+533 QRNSV

-558 SCQYDSARA
+558 RCQYDSSRA
-567 LDIID
+567 LDIIEII
-572 MVGKTL
+572 GKTL

-588 LAMDTEP
+588 LAMDTES

-665 RKTESLHGEDVFYK
+665 RKTQSLHGEDVYYN
-679 VYTPIIQKMIDMQ
+679 VYTPIIQKMIDTGV
-692 IIGEEEVDN
+692 IAEENVST

-734 TNDTTVETIRDLYQ
+734 TNDTSVETIRDLYQ
-748 AAWEEGCKGLTIYR
+748 AAWQEGCKGLTIYR
-762 AGCKKEGVLVVDTP
+762 AGCKKEGILVVDTP

-832 STGGCNSFM
+832 SQGGCNSFM
-841 IGLSRMISYAGK
+841 IGLSRMISYVGK

>member
-16 WKKKYQRNDE
+16 WKKKYQRNGE
-26 SFEQWLD
+26 NFEQWLE

-38 DKQVAQLIVDK
+38 DLDVIQLIVDK
-49 KFLFGGRILSNRSI
+49 KFLFGGRILSNRGI
-63 TDRGVTY
+63 TNRGVTY
-70 SNCYVIEPPHDSIEG
+70 SNCYVIAPPEDSIEG
-85 IYEAAMKLART
+85 IYITAMKLART

-130 MDVLEQTA
+130 MDVFEQTA

-178 SVRMSDDDMENKPDI
+178 SVRMSDDDMEDKPDI
-193 LDHIALNNYDW
+193 LDHIAANNYDW

-232 NPCVTGDTLV
+232 NPC
-242 QTTQGAVA
+242 
-250 IKDLV
+250 
-255 GTQPYVYCMDN
+255 
-266 DGKLVVKRATK
+266 
-277 VWKTRKNAQ
+277 
-286 LVEIDFN
+286 
-293 RGKLIC
+293 
-299 TPDHQIYTRNR
+299 
-310 GWVAAKDLKPK
+310 
-321 DRLNGLGFSKGNEIN
+321 
-336 EMIKLTS
+336 
-343 DPKYYKHHRFIME
+343 
-356 QMGHSIQGKDVHHK
+356 
-370 DNNHLNNVY
+370 
-379 SNLEVI
+379 
-385 AHSKHSILT
+385 
-394 NQGHECNCPQDPV
+394 
-407 TGQFIPKECKC
+407 
-418 KRSKN
+418 
-423 DSVNIDNTGKNFIV
+423 
-437 KSVTLLDYTEDV
+437 
-449 YDLTVPELH
+449 
-458 NFIANNIVIHNCAEE
+458 AEE

-497 DKAAFNIPEFKSAV
+497 PQAAFNIPEFKHAIR
-511 KIAIRALN
+511 IAIRALN
-519 NVLDEGLELHPLEE
+519 NVLDEGLKLHPLDE
-533 QQQSV
+533 QILTV
-538 RDWRQIGL
+538 NDWRQIGL

-558 SCQYDSARA
+558 GCQYDSARA
-567 LDIID
+567 LNIID

-609 ITVLR
+609 IQVLK
-614 NSNVIEDNTIDL
+614 NSNVIEENTINL
-626 IKRYGL
+626 IRQHGL

-692 IIGEEEVDN
+692 IIDEEKVDN

-719 WQRFIDASISSTVNV
+719 WQKYIDASISSTVNV
-734 TNDTTVETIRDLYQ
+734 TNDTSVQTIRDLYQ

-832 STGGCNSFM
+832 SQGGCNSFM
-841 IGLSRMISYAGK
+841 VGLSRMISYAGK

-861 CDQLNSVPACPSYS
+861 CDQLNSVPACPSYT
-875 VRTALK
+875 VRNAVK
-881 KDTSAGK
+881 GDTSSGK
-888 CCPSAIGRALME
+888 CCPSAIGKALVE
-900 LKQRYIEDHI
+900 LNQRYIADHN
-910 EMSTGELKREEMTV
+910 EMSTGELKPKEVTV
-924 NNCPECG
+924 SKCPECG

>member
-16 WKKKYQRNDE
+16 WKKKYQRNGE
-26 SFEQWLD
+26 SFEDWLE

-38 DKQVAQLIVDK
+38 DTQVAQLIVDK
-49 KFLFGGRILSNRSI
+49 KFLFGGRILSNRGI

-218 NLLDEFANFEYAGV
+218 NLLDKFAYFEYAGV

-242 QTTQGAVA
+242 QTIQGAVA

-266 DGKLVVKRATK
+266 DGKLVVKRAIK
-277 VWKTRKNAQ
+277 VWKTRENAQ

-511 KIAIRALN
+511 RIAIRALN
-519 NVLDEGLELHPLEE
+519 DVLDEGLELHPLEE
-533 QQQSV
+533 QRNSV

-665 RKTESLHGEDVFYK
+665 RKTQSLHGEDVYYN
-679 VYTPIIQKMIDMQ
+679 VYTPIIQKMIDTGV
-692 IIGEEEVDN
+692 ISEENVST

-713 VTIQAT
+713 VTIQAQ

-748 AAWEEGCKGLTIYR
+748 AAWEDGCKGLTIYR

-776 KEQTMENTIHIPIT
+776 KEQTMEDTIHIPIT

-881 KDTSAGK
+881 RDTSAGK

-900 LKQRYIEDHI
+900 LKRRYIADH
-910 EMSTGELKREEMTV
+910 EELYKEELKPEEV
-924 NNCPECG
+924 KVSNCPECG

>member
-16 WKKKYQRNDE
+16 WKKKYQRNGE
-26 SFEQWLD
+26 SFEDWLE

-38 DKQVAQLIVDK
+38 DLDVIQLIVDK
-49 KFLFGGRILSNRSI
+49 KFLFGGRILSNRGI

-70 SNCYVIEPPHDSIEG
+70 SNCYVIAPPEDSIEG

-178 SVRMSDDDMENKPDI
+178 SVRMSDDDMENKHDI

-242 QTTQGAVA
+242 QTIQGAVA

-255 GTQPYVYCMDN
+255 GTEPYVYCMDK

-277 VWKTRKNAQ
+277 VWKTRENAQ

-356 QMGHSIQGKDVHHK
+356 QMGHSIQAKDVHHK

-385 AHSKHSILT
+385 SHSKHSILT

-423 DSVNIDNTGKNFIV
+423 DSVNVDNTGKNFIV
-437 KSVTLLDYTEDV
+437 KSVTALDYTEDV

-511 KIAIRALN
+511 RIAIRALN
-519 NVLDEGLELHPLEE
+519 DVLDEGLELHPLEE
-533 QQQSV
+533 QRNSV

-665 RKTESLHGEDVFYK
+665 RKTQSLHGEDVYYN
-679 VYTPIIQKMIDMQ
+679 VYTPIIQKMIDTGV
-692 IIGEEEVDN
+692 ISEENVST

-713 VTIQAT
+713 VTIQAQ

-748 AAWEEGCKGLTIYR
+748 AAWEDGCKGLTIYR

-900 LKQRYIEDHI
+900 LKQRYIKDHI
-910 EMSTGELKREEMTV
+910 EMNTEELKREEMTV

>member
-16 WKKKYQRNDE
+16 WKKKYQRNGE
-26 SFEQWLD
+26 SFEDWLE

-38 DKQVAQLIVDK
+38 DLDVIQLIVDK
-49 KFLFGGRILSNRSI
+49 KFLFGGRILSNRGI
-63 TDRGVTY
+63 TNRGVTY
-70 SNCYVIEPPHDSIEG
+70 SNCYVIAPPEDSIEG
-85 IYEAAMKLART
+85 IYITAMKLART

-178 SVRMSDDDMENKPDI
+178 SVRMSAKDMEDKPEI
-193 LDHIALNNYDW
+193 LDHIAANNYDW
-204 AEPGILYWDTIKRY
+204 AEPGILYWDTIESY
-218 NLLDEFANFEYAGV
+218 NLLDEFKDFKYAGV
-232 NPCVTGDTLV
+232 NP
-242 QTTQGAVA
+242 
-250 IKDLV
+250 
-255 GTQPYVYCMDN
+255 
-266 DGKLVVKRATK
+266 
-277 VWKTRKNAQ
+277 
-286 LVEIDFN
+286 
-293 RGKLIC
+293 
-299 TPDHQIYTRNR
+299 
-310 GWVAAKDLKPK
+310 
-321 DRLNGLGFSKGNEIN
+321 
-336 EMIKLTS
+336 
-343 DPKYYKHHRFIME
+343 
-356 QMGHSIQGKDVHHK
+356 
-370 DNNHLNNVY
+370 
-379 SNLEVI
+379 
-385 AHSKHSILT
+385 
-394 NQGHECNCPQDPV
+394 
-407 TGQFIPKECKC
+407 
-418 KRSKN
+418 
-423 DSVNIDNTGKNFIV
+423 
-437 KSVTLLDYTEDV
+437 
-449 YDLTVPELH
+449 
-458 NFIANNIVIHNCAEE
+458 CAEE

-497 DKAAFNIPEFKSAV
+497 PQAAFNIPEFKHAV
-511 KIAIRALN
+511 RIAIRALN
-519 NVLDEGLELHPLEE
+519 NVLDEGLKLHPLDE
-533 QQQSV
+533 QILTV
-538 RDWRQIGL
+538 NDWRQIGL

-558 SCQYDSARA
+558 GCQYDSARA
-567 LDIID
+567 LNIID

-588 LAMDTEP
+588 LAMDTES
-595 FPECDLRL
+595 FPKCENKKL
-603 ILASTF
+603 LASTF
-609 ITVLR
+609 IQVLK
-614 NSNVIEDNTIDL
+614 NSNVIEENTINL
-626 IKRYGL
+626 IRQHGL

-679 VYTPIIQKMIDMQ
+679 VYTPIIQKMIDMEL
-692 IIGEEEVDN
+692 IHEENVDN

-719 WQRFIDASISSTVNV
+719 WQKYIDASISSTVNV
-734 TNDTTVETIRDLYQ
+734 TNDTDVATIRDLYQ

-832 STGGCNSFM
+832 SQGGCNSFM
-841 IGLSRMISYAGK
+841 VGLSRMISYAGK

-861 CDQLNSVPACPSYS
+861 CDQLNSVPACPSYT
-875 VRTALK
+875 VRNAVK
-881 KDTSAGK
+881 GDTSAGK

-900 LKQRYIEDHI
+900 LKRRYIADH
-910 EMSTGELKREEMTV
+910 EELYKEELKPEEV
-924 NNCPECG
+924 KVSNCPECG

>member
-16 WKKKYQRNDE
+16 WKKKYQRNGE
-26 SFEQWLD
+26 SFEDWLE

-38 DKQVAQLIVDK
+38 DLDVIQLIVDK
-49 KFLFGGRILSNRSI
+49 KFLFGGRILSNRGI
-63 TDRGVTY
+63 TNRGVTY
-70 SNCYVIEPPHDSIEG
+70 SNCYVIAPPEDSIEG
-85 IYEAAMKLART
+85 IYITAMKLART

-232 NPCVTGDTLV
+232 NPC
-242 QTTQGAVA
+242 
-250 IKDLV
+250 
-255 GTQPYVYCMDN
+255 
-266 DGKLVVKRATK
+266 
-277 VWKTRKNAQ
+277 
-286 LVEIDFN
+286 
-293 RGKLIC
+293 
-299 TPDHQIYTRNR
+299 
-310 GWVAAKDLKPK
+310 
-321 DRLNGLGFSKGNEIN
+321 
-336 EMIKLTS
+336 
-343 DPKYYKHHRFIME
+343 
-356 QMGHSIQGKDVHHK
+356 
-370 DNNHLNNVY
+370 
-379 SNLEVI
+379 
-385 AHSKHSILT
+385 
-394 NQGHECNCPQDPV
+394 
-407 TGQFIPKECKC
+407 
-418 KRSKN
+418 
-423 DSVNIDNTGKNFIV
+423 
-437 KSVTLLDYTEDV
+437 
-449 YDLTVPELH
+449 
-458 NFIANNIVIHNCAEE
+458 AEE

-497 DKAAFNIPEFKSAV
+497 PQAAFNIPEFKHAV
-511 KIAIRALN
+511 RIAIRALN
-519 NVLDEGLELHPLEE
+519 NVLDEGLKLHPLDE
-533 QQQSV
+533 QILTV
-538 RDWRQIGL
+538 NDWRQIGL

-558 SCQYDSARA
+558 GCQYDSARA
-567 LDIID
+567 LNIID

-665 RKTESLHGEDVFYK
+665 RKTQSLHGEDVYYN
-679 VYTPIIQKMIDMQ
+679 VYTPIIQKMIDMEL
-692 IIGEEEVDN
+692 IAEENVST

-719 WQRFIDASISSTVNV
+719 WQKYIDASISSTVNV

-762 AGCKKEGVLVVDTP
+762 AGCKKEGVLVVDKP
-776 KEQTMENTIHIPIT
+776 EEDTIHIPIT

-832 STGGCNSFM
+832 SQGGCNSFM

-888 CCPSAIGRALME
+888 CCPSAIGKALLE
-900 LKQRYIEDHI
+900 LNQRYITDHI
-910 EMSTGELKREEMTV
+910 EMSTAEVNQEEMTV

-943 PECGYTKCD
+943 PECGWSRCS

>member
-16 WKKKYQRNDE
+16 WKKKYQRNGE
-26 SFEQWLD
+26 SFEDWLE

-38 DKQVAQLIVDK
+38 DTQVAQLIVDK
-49 KFLFGGRILSNRSI
+49 KFLFGGRILSNRGI

-232 NPCVTGDTLV
+232 NPC
-242 QTTQGAVA
+242 
-250 IKDLV
+250 
-255 GTQPYVYCMDN
+255 
-266 DGKLVVKRATK
+266 
-277 VWKTRKNAQ
+277 
-286 LVEIDFN
+286 
-293 RGKLIC
+293 
-299 TPDHQIYTRNR
+299 
-310 GWVAAKDLKPK
+310 
-321 DRLNGLGFSKGNEIN
+321 
-336 EMIKLTS
+336 
-343 DPKYYKHHRFIME
+343 
-356 QMGHSIQGKDVHHK
+356 
-370 DNNHLNNVY
+370 
-379 SNLEVI
+379 
-385 AHSKHSILT
+385 
-394 NQGHECNCPQDPV
+394 
-407 TGQFIPKECKC
+407 
-418 KRSKN
+418 
-423 DSVNIDNTGKNFIV
+423 
-437 KSVTLLDYTEDV
+437 
-449 YDLTVPELH
+449 
-458 NFIANNIVIHNCAEE
+458 AEE

-511 KIAIRALN
+511 RIAIRALN
-519 NVLDEGLELHPLEE
+519 DVLDEGLELHPLEE
-533 QQQSV
+533 QRNSV

-665 RKTESLHGEDVFYK
+665 RKTQSLHGEDVYYN
-679 VYTPIIQKMIDMQ
+679 VYTPIIQKMIDTGV
-692 IIGEEEVDN
+692 ISEENVST

-713 VTIQAT
+713 VTIQAQ

-776 KEQTMENTIHIPIT
+776 KEQTMEDTIHIPIT

-900 LKQRYIEDHI
+900 LKQRYIADHI
-910 EMSTGELKREEMTV
+910 EMSTGEPKMEEVTV
-924 NNCPECG
+924 SKCPECG

-943 PECGYTKCD
+943 SECGYTKCD

>member
-16 WKKKYQRNDE
+16 WKKKYQRNGE
-26 SFEQWLD
+26 SFEDWLE

-38 DKQVAQLIVDK
+38 DLDVIQLIVDK
-49 KFLFGGRILSNRSI
+49 KFLFGGRILSNRGI
-63 TDRGVTY
+63 TNRGVTY
-70 SNCYVIEPPHDSIEG
+70 SNCYVIAPPEDSIEG
-85 IYEAAMKLART
+85 IYITAMKLART

-193 LDHIALNNYDW
+193 LNHIALNNYDW

-232 NPCVTGDTLV
+232 NPC
-242 QTTQGAVA
+242 
-250 IKDLV
+250 
-255 GTQPYVYCMDN
+255 
-266 DGKLVVKRATK
+266 
-277 VWKTRKNAQ
+277 
-286 LVEIDFN
+286 
-293 RGKLIC
+293 
-299 TPDHQIYTRNR
+299 
-310 GWVAAKDLKPK
+310 
-321 DRLNGLGFSKGNEIN
+321 
-336 EMIKLTS
+336 
-343 DPKYYKHHRFIME
+343 
-356 QMGHSIQGKDVHHK
+356 
-370 DNNHLNNVY
+370 
-379 SNLEVI
+379 
-385 AHSKHSILT
+385 
-394 NQGHECNCPQDPV
+394 
-407 TGQFIPKECKC
+407 
-418 KRSKN
+418 
-423 DSVNIDNTGKNFIV
+423 
-437 KSVTLLDYTEDV
+437 
-449 YDLTVPELH
+449 
-458 NFIANNIVIHNCAEE
+458 AEE

-497 DKAAFNIPEFKSAV
+497 PQAAFNIPEFKHAV
-511 KIAIRALN
+511 RIAIRALN
-519 NVLDEGLELHPLEE
+519 NVLDEGLNLHPLDE
-533 QQQSV
+533 QILTV
-538 RDWRQIGL
+538 NDWRQIGL

-558 SCQYDSARA
+558 GCQYDSARA
-567 LDIID
+567 LNIID

-665 RKTESLHGEDVFYK
+665 RKTQSLHGEDVYYN
-679 VYTPIIQKMIDMQ
+679 VYTPIIQKMIDTGV
-692 IIGEEEVDN
+692 ISEENVST

-719 WQRFIDASISSTVNV
+719 WQKYIDASISSTVNV

-841 IGLSRMISYAGK
+841 VGLSRLISLAGK
-853 LGGTVEGI
+853 KGATVQEI
-861 CDQLNSVPACPSYS
+861 VDQLKSVPACPSYT
-875 VRTALK
+875 VRTAIK
-881 KDTSAGK
+881 GDTSAGK
-888 CCPSAIGRALME
+888 CCPSAIGKALLE
-900 LKQRYIEDHI
+900 LNRRFNSDHI

-943 PECGYTKCD
+943 PECGWSRCS

>member
-16 WKKKYQRNDE
+16 WKKKYQRNGE

-38 DKQVAQLIVDK
+38 DTQVAQLIVDK
-49 KFLFGGRILSNRSI
+49 KFLFGGRILSNRGI

-218 NLLDEFANFEYAGV
+218 NLLDKFAYFEYAGV
-232 NPCVTGDTLV
+232 NP
-242 QTTQGAVA
+242 
-250 IKDLV
+250 
-255 GTQPYVYCMDN
+255 
-266 DGKLVVKRATK
+266 
-277 VWKTRKNAQ
+277 
-286 LVEIDFN
+286 
-293 RGKLIC
+293 
-299 TPDHQIYTRNR
+299 
-310 GWVAAKDLKPK
+310 
-321 DRLNGLGFSKGNEIN
+321 
-336 EMIKLTS
+336 
-343 DPKYYKHHRFIME
+343 
-356 QMGHSIQGKDVHHK
+356 
-370 DNNHLNNVY
+370 
-379 SNLEVI
+379 
-385 AHSKHSILT
+385 
-394 NQGHECNCPQDPV
+394 
-407 TGQFIPKECKC
+407 
-418 KRSKN
+418 
-423 DSVNIDNTGKNFIV
+423 
-437 KSVTLLDYTEDV
+437 
-449 YDLTVPELH
+449 
-458 NFIANNIVIHNCAEE
+458 CAEE

-511 KIAIRALN
+511 RIAIRALN
-519 NVLDEGLELHPLEE
+519 DVLDEGLELHPLEE
-533 QQQSV
+533 QRNSV

-558 SCQYDSARA
+558 RCQYDSSRA
-567 LDIID
+567 LDIIEII
-572 MVGKTL
+572 GKTL

-588 LAMDTEP
+588 LAMDTES

-665 RKTESLHGEDVFYK
+665 RKTQSLHGEDVYYN
-679 VYTPIIQKMIDMQ
+679 VYTPIIQKMIDTGV
-692 IIGEEEVDN
+692 IAEENVST

-734 TNDTTVETIRDLYQ
+734 TNDTSVETIRDLYQ

-821 GQLCHIFLDKG
+821 GNLCHIFLDKG

-910 EMSTGELKREEMTV
+910 EMSTGELKQEEMTV

-943 PECGYTKCD
+943 PECGWSRCS

>member
-16 WKKKYQRNDE
+16 WKKKYQRNGE
-26 SFEQWLD
+26 SFEQWLE

-38 DKQVAQLIVDK
+38 DLDVIQLIVDK
-49 KFLFGGRILSNRSI
+49 KFLFGGRILSNRGI
-63 TDRGVTY
+63 TNRGVTY
-70 SNCYVIEPPHDSIEG
+70 SNCYVIAPPEDSIEG
-85 IYEAAMKLART
+85 IYITAMKLART

-178 SVRMSDDDMENKPDI
+178 SVRMSAKDMEDKPEI
-193 LDHIALNNYDW
+193 LDHIAANNYDW
-204 AEPGILYWDTIKRY
+204 AEPGILYWDTIESY
-218 NLLDEFANFEYAGV
+218 NLLDEFKDFKYAGV
-232 NPCVTGDTLV
+232 NP
-242 QTTQGAVA
+242 
-250 IKDLV
+250 
-255 GTQPYVYCMDN
+255 
-266 DGKLVVKRATK
+266 
-277 VWKTRKNAQ
+277 
-286 LVEIDFN
+286 
-293 RGKLIC
+293 
-299 TPDHQIYTRNR
+299 
-310 GWVAAKDLKPK
+310 
-321 DRLNGLGFSKGNEIN
+321 
-336 EMIKLTS
+336 
-343 DPKYYKHHRFIME
+343 
-356 QMGHSIQGKDVHHK
+356 
-370 DNNHLNNVY
+370 
-379 SNLEVI
+379 
-385 AHSKHSILT
+385 
-394 NQGHECNCPQDPV
+394 
-407 TGQFIPKECKC
+407 
-418 KRSKN
+418 
-423 DSVNIDNTGKNFIV
+423 
-437 KSVTLLDYTEDV
+437 
-449 YDLTVPELH
+449 
-458 NFIANNIVIHNCAEE
+458 CAEE

-497 DKAAFNIPEFKSAV
+497 PQAAFNIPEFKHAV
-511 KIAIRALN
+511 RIAIRALN
-519 NVLDEGLELHPLEE
+519 NVLDEGLKLHPLDE
-533 QQQSV
+533 QILTV
-538 RDWRQIGL
+538 NDWRQIGL

-558 SCQYDSARA
+558 GCQYDSARA
-567 LDIID
+567 LNIID

-588 LAMDTEP
+588 LAMDTES
-595 FPECDLRL
+595 FPKCENKKL
-603 ILASTF
+603 LASTF
-609 ITVLR
+609 IQVLK
-614 NSNVIEDNTIDL
+614 NSNVIEENTINL
-626 IKRYGL
+626 IRQHGL

-679 VYTPIIQKMIDMQ
+679 VYTPIIQKMIDMEL
-692 IIGEEEVDN
+692 IHEENVDN

-719 WQRFIDASISSTVNV
+719 WQKYIDASISSTVNV

-832 STGGCNSFM
+832 SQGGCNSFM
-841 IGLSRMISYAGK
+841 VGLSRMISYAGK

-861 CDQLNSVPACPSYS
+861 YDQLNSVPACPSYT
-875 VRTALK
+875 VRNAVK
-881 KDTSAGK
+881 GDTSAGK

-900 LKQRYIEDHI
+900 LKQRYIADHN
-910 EMSTGELKREEMTV
+910 EMSTGELKPKEVTISK
-924 NNCPECG
+924 CPECG

-943 PECGYTKCD
+943 PECGWSRCS

>member
-16 WKKKYQRNDE
+16 WKKKYQRNGE
-26 SFEQWLD
+26 SFEDWLE

-38 DKQVAQLIVDK
+38 DLDVIQLIVDK
-49 KFLFGGRILSNRSI
+49 KFLFGGRILSNRGI
-63 TDRGVTY
+63 TNRGVTY
-70 SNCYVIEPPHDSIEG
+70 SNCYVIAPPEDSIEG
-85 IYEAAMKLART
+85 IYITAMKLART
-96 FSYGGGC
+96 FSHGGGC

-178 SVRMSDDDMENKPDI
+178 SVRMSAKDMEDKPEI
-193 LDHIALNNYDW
+193 LDHIAANNYDW
-204 AEPGILYWDTIKRY
+204 AEPGILYWDTIESY
-218 NLLDEFANFEYAGV
+218 NLLDEFTDFKYAGV
-232 NPCVTGDTLV
+232 NP
-242 QTTQGAVA
+242 
-250 IKDLV
+250 
-255 GTQPYVYCMDN
+255 
-266 DGKLVVKRATK
+266 
-277 VWKTRKNAQ
+277 
-286 LVEIDFN
+286 
-293 RGKLIC
+293 
-299 TPDHQIYTRNR
+299 
-310 GWVAAKDLKPK
+310 
-321 DRLNGLGFSKGNEIN
+321 
-336 EMIKLTS
+336 
-343 DPKYYKHHRFIME
+343 
-356 QMGHSIQGKDVHHK
+356 
-370 DNNHLNNVY
+370 
-379 SNLEVI
+379 
-385 AHSKHSILT
+385 
-394 NQGHECNCPQDPV
+394 
-407 TGQFIPKECKC
+407 
-418 KRSKN
+418 
-423 DSVNIDNTGKNFIV
+423 
-437 KSVTLLDYTEDV
+437 
-449 YDLTVPELH
+449 
-458 NFIANNIVIHNCAEE
+458 CAEE

-497 DKAAFNIPEFKSAV
+497 PQAAFNIPEFKHAV
-511 KIAIRALN
+511 RIAIRALN
-519 NVLDEGLELHPLEE
+519 NVLDEGLKLHPLDE
-533 QQQSV
+533 QILTV
-538 RDWRQIGL
+538 NDWRQIGL

-558 SCQYDSARA
+558 GCQYDSARA
-567 LDIID
+567 LNIID

-588 LAMDTEP
+588 LAMDTES
-595 FPECDLRL
+595 FPKCENKKL
-603 ILASTF
+603 LASTF
-609 ITVLR
+609 IQVLK
-614 NSNVIEDNTIDL
+614 NSNVITENTINL
-626 IKRYGL
+626 IRQHGL

-679 VYTPIIQKMIDMQ
+679 VYTPIIQKMIDMEL
-692 IIGEEEVDN
+692 IHEENVDN

-719 WQRFIDASISSTVNV
+719 WQKYIDASISSTVNV

-776 KEQTMENTIHIPIT
+776 KEQTTENTIHIPIT

>member
-16 WKKKYQRNDE
+16 WKKKYQRNGE
-26 SFEQWLD
+26 SFEDWLI

-49 KFLFGGRILSNRSI
+49 KFLFGGRILSNRGI
-63 TDRGVTY
+63 TNRGVTY
-70 SNCYVIEPPHDSIEG
+70 SNCYVIEPPYDSIEG

-112 KGAEVHNAAL
+112 KGSAVHNAAL

-150 MISMDSSHPDIHDFI
+150 MISMESSHPDIHDFI

-178 SVRMSDDDMENKPDI
+178 SVRMSDEDMANRQDI

-204 AEPGILYWDTIKRY
+204 AEPGMLYWDTIKSY
-218 NLLDEFANFEYAGV
+218 NLLNNFDNFEYAGV
-232 NPCVTGDTLV
+232 NP
-242 QTTQGAVA
+242 
-250 IKDLV
+250 
-255 GTQPYVYCMDN
+255 
-266 DGKLVVKRATK
+266 
-277 VWKTRKNAQ
+277 
-286 LVEIDFN
+286 
-293 RGKLIC
+293 
-299 TPDHQIYTRNR
+299 
-310 GWVAAKDLKPK
+310 
-321 DRLNGLGFSKGNEIN
+321 
-336 EMIKLTS
+336 
-343 DPKYYKHHRFIME
+343 
-356 QMGHSIQGKDVHHK
+356 
-370 DNNHLNNVY
+370 
-379 SNLEVI
+379 
-385 AHSKHSILT
+385 
-394 NQGHECNCPQDPV
+394 
-407 TGQFIPKECKC
+407 
-418 KRSKN
+418 
-423 DSVNIDNTGKNFIV
+423 
-437 KSVTLLDYTEDV
+437 
-449 YDLTVPELH
+449 
-458 NFIANNIVIHNCAEE
+458 CAEE

-511 KIAIRALN
+511 RIAIRALN
-519 NVLDEGLELHPLEE
+519 DVLDEGLELHPLKE
-533 QQQSV
+533 QRKSV

-567 LDIID
+567 LDIIHT
-572 MVGKTL
+572 VGSTL
-578 VNTGLEESAL
+578 VNTGLKESAI
-588 LAMDTEP
+588 LAKETQS
-595 FPECDLRL
+595 FPECDSKL
-603 ILASTF
+603 ILSSDF
-609 ITVLR
+609 ISVLR
-614 NSNVIEDNTIDL
+614 NHNVIGGNTIDL
-626 IKRYGL
+626 IKQYGL

-665 RKTESLHGEDVFYK
+665 RKTQSLHGEDVYYN
-679 VYTPIIQKMIDMQ
+679 VYTPIIQTMIDMGL
-692 IIGEEEVDN
+692 IPEDKVCN

-713 VTIQAT
+713 VTIQAR
-719 WQRFIDASISSTVNV
+719 WQRYIDASISSTVNV
-734 TNDTTVETIRDLYQ
+734 TNDTSVETIRDLYQ

-762 AGCKKEGVLVVDTP
+762 AGCKKEGVLVVDKP
-776 KEQTMENTIHIPIT
+776 KEQPQEDTIQIPLS

-841 IGLSRMISYAGK
+841 VGLSRLISLAGK
-853 LGGTVEGI
+853 KGATVKEI
-861 CDQLNSVPACPSYS
+861 VDQLNSVPTCPSYT
-875 VRTALK
+875 VRTAMK

-888 CCPSAIGRALME
+888 CCPSAIGKALLE
-900 LKQRYIEDHI
+900 LNQRYITDHADIED
-910 EMSTGELKREEMTV
+910 EVLVKDEVTVST
-924 NNCPECG
+924 CPECG

>member
-16 WKKKYQRNDE
+16 WKKKYQRNGE
-26 SFEQWLD
+26 SFDQWLD

-49 KFLFGGRILSNRSI
+49 KFLFGGRILSNRGI
-63 TDRGVTY
+63 TNRGVTY
-70 SNCYVIEPPHDSIEG
+70 SNCYVIAPPEDSIEG
-85 IYEAAMKLART
+85 IYETAMKLART

-130 MDVLEQTA
+130 MDVMEQTA

-178 SVRMSDDDMENKPDI
+178 SVRMSSKDMENKPEI
-193 LDHIALNNYDW
+193 LDHIAANNYDW
-204 AEPGILYWDTIKRY
+204 AEPGILFWDTIESY
-218 NLLDEFANFEYAGV
+218 NLLDEFKDFKYAGV
-232 NPCVTGDTLV
+232 NP
-242 QTTQGAVA
+242 
-250 IKDLV
+250 
-255 GTQPYVYCMDN
+255 
-266 DGKLVVKRATK
+266 
-277 VWKTRKNAQ
+277 
-286 LVEIDFN
+286 
-293 RGKLIC
+293 
-299 TPDHQIYTRNR
+299 
-310 GWVAAKDLKPK
+310 
-321 DRLNGLGFSKGNEIN
+321 
-336 EMIKLTS
+336 
-343 DPKYYKHHRFIME
+343 
-356 QMGHSIQGKDVHHK
+356 
-370 DNNHLNNVY
+370 
-379 SNLEVI
+379 
-385 AHSKHSILT
+385 
-394 NQGHECNCPQDPV
+394 
-407 TGQFIPKECKC
+407 
-418 KRSKN
+418 
-423 DSVNIDNTGKNFIV
+423 
-437 KSVTLLDYTEDV
+437 
-449 YDLTVPELH
+449 
-458 NFIANNIVIHNCAEE
+458 CAEE

-497 DKAAFNIPEFKSAV
+497 PQAAFNIPEFKSAV

-567 LDIID
+567 LAIID
-572 MVGKTL
+572 TVGKTL
-578 VNTGLEESAL
+578 VNTGLQESAI
-588 LAMDTEP
+588 LAKETEC
-595 FPECDLRL
+595 FPKCNKKKL
-603 ILASTF
+603 LASTF
-609 ITVLR
+609 LTVLKH
-614 NSNVIEDNTIDL
+614 SNVIQDNTINL
-626 IKRYGL
+626 IKQYSL

-665 RKTESLHGEDVFYK
+665 RKTQSLHGEDVFYN
-679 VYTPIIQKMIDMQ
+679 VYTPIIQKMIDMEL
-692 IIGEEEVDN
+692 IEEEKVGN

-719 WQRFIDASISSTVNV
+719 WQKYIDASISSTVNV

-748 AAWEEGCKGLTIYR
+748 SAWEEGCKGLTIYR

-776 KEQTMENTIHIPIT
+776 KEQTSENTIHIPLS

-832 STGGCNSFM
+832 SQGGCNSFM
-841 IGLSRMISYAGK
+841 VGLSRMISYAGK

-861 CDQLNSVPACPSYS
+861 CDQLNSVPACPSYT
-875 VRTALK
+875 VRTVTK
-881 KDTSAGK
+881 KDTSSGK

-900 LKQRYIEDHI
+900 LKQRYIADHN
-910 EMSTGELKREEMTV
+910 EMSTGELKPEEV
-924 NNCPECG
+924 KVSNCPECG